1 MGHEDELLQKAQRG
15 DQAAIEAL
23 FRREWRPVYRLIYRS
38 LLDPAE
44 TQDQTQEV
52 FIRALTSLDRYQ
64 PTATPFAGY
73 LAVIARN
80 LLRDRWRKQ
89 PPPTAS
95 DTQATHLVST
105 AAGPEQVALIADE
118 QTRIAAL
125 LAPLPAD
132 YRRVI
137 ELRLLDG
144 RPTDEVAE
152 IMGRSPGAI
161 RILDGSPPRTLVEE
175 NTATDGDGLFHSP
188 PSWQPI
194 D

>member
-1 MGHEDELLQKAQRG
+1 MQKAGASMGHGDELLQKAQQG

-38 LLDPAE
+38 LPDPAE
-44 TQDQTQEV
+44 AQDLAQEV
-52 FIRALTSLDRYQ
+52 FIRALTSLDRFQ
-64 PTATPFAGY
+64 PTTTPFAGY

-89 PPPTAS
+89 SPPTAS
-95 DTQATHLVST
+95 DTQAAHLVST
-105 AAGPEQVALIADE
+105 AAGPEQVALMADE

-137 ELRLLDG
+137 ELRVLEG
-144 RPTDEVAE
+144 RPTNEVAAL
-152 IMGRSPGAI
+152 MGRSPGAI
-161 RILDGSPPRTLVEE
+161 RILQHRAITTLRQQMHEGSGR
-175 NTATDGDGLFHSP
+175 
-188 PSWQPI
+188 
-194 D
+194 